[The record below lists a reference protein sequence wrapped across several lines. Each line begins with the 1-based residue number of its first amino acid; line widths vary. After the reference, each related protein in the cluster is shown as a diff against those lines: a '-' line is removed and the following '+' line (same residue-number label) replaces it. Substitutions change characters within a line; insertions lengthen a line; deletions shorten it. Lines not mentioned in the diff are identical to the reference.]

1 MFNKEEAPA
10 RRYAWLTVSMCAPL
24 AQVAGGSEWT
34 TVLAT
39 GVICFVLAAIVLTF
53 EMKVSAKWLLWTQLL
68 WLSVTASE
76 IASWTTAYWPQ
87 YQSFPVVPLTLIT
100 VAYLAARGGV
110 DRASRA
116 GAVLFWF
123 LLLLFGAV
131 LLAGMKEVELKWL
144 TPGDITL
151 KPRLAIIFLLPLLMA
166 FHEKIPQ
173 RIWKPLTG
181 ILLFGLAVSVIT
193 TGVLSQAIAQESVSA
208 FYEVS
213 RSLSLLGVV
222 ERFESVVA
230 AALTLGYFCTLC
242 YVFSTAVQITGKIKS
257 EWEKQG
263 ASICAAVASALL
275 LAGINIPPEWHLG
288 VCVVM
293 WVLVP
298 VFSTVIAR
306 KIKKKTR
313 KSP

>member
-1 MFNKEEAPA
+1 MFNKEETPA

-24 AQVAGGSEWT
+24 VQVAGGSNWI
-34 TVLAT
+34 TVLVT
-39 GVICFVLAAIVLTF
+39 GVICFVLAAVVLAF
-53 EMKVSAKWLLWTQLL
+53 EMKVSVKWLLLLQLL
-68 WLSVTASE
+68 WLSVAASE

-123 LLLLFGAV
+123 LLLLYGTV
-131 LLAGMKEVELKWL
+131 MVAGIKEVELKWL
-144 TPGDITL
+144 VPGDITL
-151 KPRLAIIFLLPLLMA
+151 KPRLAIILLLPLLMA
-166 FHEKIPQ
+166 FHGKSPQ
-173 RIWKPLTG
+173 KIWKPLTG
-181 ILLFGLAVSVIT
+181 ILLFGLTVSVIT
-193 TGVLSQAIAQESVSA
+193 AGVLSQKAAEESVSA

-213 RSLSLLGVV
+213 RSLSLLGIV

-242 YVFSTAVQITGKIKS
+242 YIFSTAAQITGKIKS
-257 EWEKQG
+257 GWEKQG
-263 ASICAAVASALL
+263 ASICAVVGSVLL
-275 LAGINIPPEWHLG
+275 FAGINIPPELLLSG
-288 VCVVM
+288 CVVM

-298 VFSTVIAR
+298 VFSTVIGR
-306 KIKKKTR
+306 KKQKKAR